1 MHMVHPYMNIEH
13 NNNRKCLTL
22 DVSCIDINEY
32 KNNHE
37 IEELIL
43 SDNVHSIKREAFAFC
58 MNLKKVTI
66 RNPNIKIEQGAFKS
80 CINLYSVKPSGLSII
95 ESWVFED
102 CIKLRSF
109 RIPSNITHIK
119 PNAFANCVN
128 ILFTLEDTTPKQR
141 YQDDIKY
148 RGVVDVISEAL
159 NLDTITICGIFNDF
173 LIETPVYISRDSLGD
188 NTMDIVKRFD
198 TKRMFVDYQLL

>member
-1 MHMVHPYMNIEH
+1 MNIEK
-13 NNNRKCLTL
+13 NNQKYILL
-22 DVSCIDINEY
+22 DKPCINEY
-32 KNNHE
+32 KNNNE

-43 SDNVHSIKREAFAFC
+43 SENVQTIKREAFAFC
-58 MNLKKVTI
+58 LNLKKVTI
-66 RNPNIKIEQGAFKS
+66 RNHNIKIEQGAFKS
-80 CINLYSVKPSGLSII
+80 CINLYSVELCGLSTI
-95 ESWVFED
+95 ESYVFAD

-119 PNAFANCVN
+119 PNAFANCVD

-159 NLDTITICGIFNDF
+159 NLDTITICGLFNDF
-173 LIETPVYISRDSLGD
+173 LMETPVYISRESLND
-188 NTMDIVKRFD
+188 KTMSIVNGFH
-198 TKRMFVDYQLL
+198 TKRIFIDYQL